1 MVITAESMGVSKLLR
16 ESARAAPKFSNST
29 HYAAHLWLSLS
40 LSCLSIA
47 FLSLLL
53 AVSVSLSLSAVL
65 SLKSH
70 LCICLSLFLYVSL
83 CLFLSLWESLFNVFF
98 DPASKNCST
107 SHMCSFMILV
117 IRNQNIHCQPVN
129 R

>member
-1 MVITAESMGVSKLLR
+1 MGFSKLLR

-40 LSCLSIA
+40 LSCLS
-47 FLSLLL
+47 SLPFSSTCSLCFS
-53 AVSVSLSLSAVL
+53 VSVCGSLSQISLIYLS
-65 SLKSH
+65 
-70 LCICLSLFLYVSL
+70 
-83 CLFLSLWESLFNVFF
+83 LSLWESLFNVFF
-98 DPASKNCST
+98 DQASKNCST